1 MAGITL
7 SQAQLHLD
15 AWMAADIAVAQGQ
28 SYTIGSRTLHRA
40 NSREIRDNVNYWQ
53 RYVLNL
59 QAGRG
64 GGMRVRYGVV

>member
-7 SQAQLHLD
+7 VAAQAHLD
-15 AWMAADIAVAQGQ
+15 AWLAADLAVASGQ

-40 NSREIRDNVNYWQ
+40 NSREIRENVDRW
-53 RYVLNL
+53 RREVIRLS
-59 QAGRG
+59 AGG